1 MFRVLNLVMFYPN
14 FTTDPKDIVWT
25 SSDEAVATVDENGL
39 VDLDALEKAKKLT
52 WYHFGENHEYKSVCN
67 AIEYVKE
74 SMGE

>member
-1 MFRVLNLVMFYPN
+1 MNEITAFHLTIKDDRVHLAAVYNSLGSLYFKEGNPN
-14 FTTDPKDIVWT
+14 K
-25 SSDEAVATVDENGL
+25 A
-39 VDLDALEKAKKLT
+39 LDALEKAKKLT